1 MLFSFLAA
9 AAYVAAHAAA
19 GAAIGGAIGYLVGS
33 FIDEVFLTDAI
44 EEKYPDAFK
53 ILIKEKKKNAVNV
66 GIFDIDDMTIEPKK
80 KKNAVNVGIFDIDDM
95 TIEPSVEIESEQ
107 GVSDELY
114 VGQVIYI

>member
-53 ILIKEKKKNAVNV
+53 ILIKQKKKNAVNV
-66 GIFDIDDMTIEPKK
+66 GIFDE
-80 KKNAVNVGIFDIDDM
+80 NEE
-95 TIEPSVEIESEQ
+95 TIEPSVEIESEK
-107 GVSDELY
+107 GVSDALY

>member
-66 GIFDIDDMTIEPKK
+66 VIFDIDDMTIES
-80 KKNAVNVGIFDIDDM
+80 
-95 TIEPSVEIESEQ
+95 SVVIESEQ

>member
-1 MLFSFLAA
+1 MFGFDDFLWFGLGTLIGAGSVVSIVCIAA
-9 AAYVAAHAAA
+9 V
-19 GAAIGGAIGYLVGS
+19 LDSGS
-33 FIDEVFLTDAI
+33 IKETVVKKF
-44 EEKYPDAFK
+44 PDAFK
-53 ILIKEKKKNAVNV
+53 ILIK
-66 GIFDIDDMTIEPKK
+66 KK

>member
-66 GIFDIDDMTIEPKK
+66 GIFDIDDMTIEP
-80 KKNAVNVGIFDIDDM
+80 
-95 TIEPSVEIESEQ
+95 SVEIESEQ

>member
-1 MLFSFLAA
+1 MFFTLLGIA
-9 AAYVAAHAAA
+9 VLN
-19 GAAIGGAIGYLVGS
+19 AAIGYGVGYCVGAFV
-33 FIDEVFLTDAI
+33 DEFFLTDAI
-44 EEKYPDAFK
+44 EEAYPDAFK
-53 ILIKEKKKNAVNV
+53 ILIKE
-66 GIFDIDDMTIEPKK
+66 K